1 MLLFTR
7 RLFQVLRLYQQ
18 EKANLVQIEA
28 RMHDLETKIKQG
40 QITADTSKSNW
51 LNQVNRMIHEINE
64 KFVDLFNT
72 MGCKGEVCLDVPES
86 PVRSSSRLTSP
97 SLFPF

>member
-1 MLLFTR
+1 M
-7 RLFQVLRLYQQ
+7 YQQ

-28 RMHDLETKIKQG
+28 RIHDLETKIKHG
-40 QITADTSKSNW
+40 QITADTSKSSW
-51 LNQVNRMIHEINE
+51 LTQVNRMIHDINE

-86 PVRSSSRLTSP
+86 PVSRSSCP
-97 SLFPF
+97 SLLHRSFHFRKISKNTV